1 MHMVRLCEKETMR
14 ESKISTRGSA
24 GVEPRKAKEGKR
36 VIPTTHSLQKKRIRG
51 EIRDRTEASVGSA
64 GKARYILRRTR
75 APVGVGDRRA
85 SEIDDNAEAG
95 PTARARLFSSTA
107 RGERPVI

>member
-1 MHMVRLCEKETMR
+1 MKARYRRGVRRVWNRGRQKKAS
-14 ESKISTRGSA
+14 ESFPQHIHFK
-24 GVEPRKAKEGKR
+24 
-36 VIPTTHSLQKKRIRG
+36 KKRIRG